1 MDSSGIG
8 LIQRNAMARDAH
20 AEDQQLASNARPEVT
35 IIDYGAGNLR
45 SVAKALESLGHTPLV
60 TNSASD
66 VTHAD
71 RLILPGVGAAA
82 DTMTSLERLGLAEP
96 VVRYIESGRPFFGVC
111 LGLQVLLDGS
121 EEGGWQP
128 CLGVIPGRV
137 RLLPPGRKVPHM
149 GWNQV
154 SQTARHPI
162 FAGIPDDTNFYFVHS
177 YYADPTDPAAIA
189 GQTEYGVVF
198 PSVLIR
204 GNVVATQFH
213 PEKSSDLGLRLYANF
228 MAWRP

>member
-1 MDSSGIG
+1 LPADSQPS
-8 LIQRNAMARDAH
+8 
-20 AEDQQLASNARPEVT
+20 VT

-45 SVAKALESLGHTPLV
+45 SVAKAVESLGHSPLV
-60 TNSASD
+60 TNEPAH
-66 VTHAD
+66 VERAR

-82 DTMTSLERLGLAEP
+82 DTMSSLERLGLVEP
-96 VVRYIESGRPFFGVC
+96 IIRYIDSGRPFFGVC

-121 EEGGWQP
+121 EEGGWQQ

-154 SQTARHPI
+154 SQAISHPL

-177 YYADPTDPAAIA
+177 YYADPTDPATIA
-189 GQTEYGVVF
+189 GRTEYGVIF
-198 PSVLIR
+198 PSMLVR
-204 GNVVATQFH
+204 DNVVATQFH
-213 PEKSSDLGLRLYANF
+213 PEKSSDLGLRLYLNF
-228 MAWRP
+228 LSWQP